1 MNTLEIQTINLDHF
15 LPMETIGYINPEKR
29 ERGKP
34 DFKAFSHQLHLCLG
48 AFTGDWFLKLRKP
61 HFQKKTDT
69 WQPEQCVELLKSII
83 GGAVIPAIHLIHP
96 EKNGNYYVLDGA
108 HRLSTI
114 RAWVTDD
121 WGDESDPESALY
133 TRQMVE
139 REIGSFQ
146 AFEQAYE
153 NWNTCRE
160 KGNQPEQT
168 MSETEL
174 ERAQFIAVFREDK
187 PLLRAMVTWLEP
199 QYASIVFNND
209 PESGF
214 KFSPHDSKA

>member
-15 LPMETIGYINPEKR
+15 LPMEPIGYVNPEKR
-29 ERGKP
+29 EKGKP

-69 WQPEQCVELLKSII
+69 WQPEQCVQLLRSII
-83 GGAVIPAIHLIHP
+83 GGAIIPAVHLIEP
-96 EKNGNYYVLDGA
+96 QKNGNYYVLDGA
-108 HRLSTI
+108 HRLSTL

-121 WGDESDPESALY
+121 WGDECDPEAARY
-133 TRQMVE
+133 VREMVE
-139 REIGSFQ
+139 REIGAFR

-153 NWNTCRE
+153 IWENCVKNGTP
-160 KGNQPEQT
+160 PEQFMT
-168 MSETEL
+168 ETEL
-174 ERAQFIAVFREDK
+174 ARARFITVFKQDK

-199 QYASIVFNND
+199 QYASIVFNNN

-214 KFSPHDSKA
+214 KYTQHDGDK